1 MEHSYSRD
9 RRPTDKTMATRT
21 ILVHKPP
28 PCPSCH
34 SSTQENEI
42 DMEEASV
49 PLMPL
54 PEIDERAAKE
64 AMDHIGSIA
73 ARTKNRNSE
82 DDDWEECVDK
92 TGWTMYQH
100 TIFAKVAEILSL
112 DRLARLTQCNH
123 PSEPILRRANIDKA
137 VARMRKAFAM
147 VHWDTK
153 LTQWLHGL
161 LVDHLP
167 VSFMAAYVDILQTL
181 RSKVPTLVDKM
192 TQGRSNELIEAV
204 TKPPWDPIVETKDRK
219 LTSEPIILIVPSTL
233 SGVKDLRERNWIS
246 QFATMS
252 PNVRTVPMPENFL
265 VENTHVAEC
274 VEGMVTLM
282 RTKLHE
288 IRKEGSPQRPI
299 ILVGINAGAALAL
312 QVASLENN
320 LNCVICIG
328 FATNTMRGARGH
340 LDDRLVDLQTPVLF
354 VSGQNGTRSSQEQ
367 IESLREQMIAPTA
380 LVVVGSAD
388 DCLQVSHAK
397 RKLEQITQAMVDSM
411 VMDEIAEFT
420 ANCISNPPTATRRRV
435 PIPATIVILDSPDGK
450 VPVLN
455 GSSAARKLKP
465 DAGGVGA
472 TGNAGRAVQAGRVT
486 KKKLQELASKRTGV
500 AKKLSPIKKEYA
512 EKISLTGGTATTT
525 SFEIV
530 TGKMKPEVR
539 QMVDGSY
546 IQIARGS
553 SATMMLPVIQKQKIS
568 LGSHFTP
575 MRTTGEQHVF
585 VNTKQSLPGTTFLPK
600 DVYSVNANGKKIYSL
615 KTSADVMETIEL
627 DTDEEILNIDGDTIL
642 DAQVV
647 DASTLQMA
655 SDTEIEL
662 STSDISS
669 IPVVF
674 QDSDGNIQEPMGGV
688 ETEVGDSILIS
699 TVPSPVT
706 TLQQVANVQSGGMPR
721 PNKYIYY
728 KAPSNI
734 ITRGPVVMPQQQQQP
749 QYVVLSNVEE
759 PRIVGAV
766 SSTSSTTATTTIPSG
781 TGLVNSCRPFII
793 SVESLDKSEQSTLY
807 HVISDAEEKEE
818 GQ

>member
-34 SSTQENEI
+34 SSLQENDI
-42 DMEEASV
+42 DMEEASI

-54 PEIDERAAKE
+54 PEIDEKAAKE

-82 DDDWEECVDK
+82 DEDWEECVDK
-92 TGWTMYQH
+92 TGWSMYQQ

-204 TKPPWDPIVETKDRK
+204 TKPPWEPITEAKDRK
-219 LTSEPIILIVPSTL
+219 LSSEPIILIVPSTL
-233 SGVKDLRERNWIS
+233 SGVKDLRERSWIA

-265 VENTHVAEC
+265 AENMHVAEC

-288 IRKEGSPQRPI
+288 IRKDGGPQRPI
-299 ILVGINAGAALAL
+299 ILVGMNAGAALAL

-320 LNCVICIG
+320 LNCVICMG
-328 FATNTMRGARGH
+328 FATNTMRGTRGH
-340 LDDRLVDLQTPVLF
+340 FDDRLVDLQTPVLF
-354 VSGQNGTRSSQEQ
+354 VSGQNATRSSQEQ

-397 RKLEQITQAMVDSM
+397 RKLEQITQSMVDSM
-411 VMDEIAEFT
+411 IMDEIAEFT
-420 ANCISNPPTATRRRV
+420 ANCISNPPTATRRR
-435 PIPATIVILDSPDGK
+435 PAIPATIVILDSPDAK

-455 GSSAARKLKP
+455 GGGGTNSIAARKLKP
-465 DAGGVGA
+465 DAGAVGA
-472 TGNAGRAVQAGRVT
+472 PGRVT
-486 KKKLQELASKRTGV
+486 KKKLHELASKRTGV
-500 AKKLSPIKKEYA
+500 AKKLSPIKTEYA
-512 EKISLTGGTATTT
+512 EKISLTPGTST

-553 SATMMLPVIQKQKIS
+553 STTMMLPVIQKQKIS

-575 MRTTGEQHVF
+575 MRTTGDQHVF
-585 VNTKQSLPGTTFLPK
+585 LNTKQSLPGTTFLPK

-647 DASTLQMA
+647 DASTLQMG

-662 STSDISS
+662 ATNDISS

-674 QDSDGNIQEPMGGV
+674 QDSEGNIQEPMGGV

-699 TVPSPVT
+699 TVPSPAT
-706 TLQQVANVQSGGMPR
+706 TLQQVTSVQPGGIPR

-734 ITRGPVVMPQQQQQP
+734 IARGAVVPQQQQ
-749 QYVVLSNVEE
+749 QYVVLSNVDE
-759 PRIVGAV
+759 PRIVTSIGGA
-766 SSTSSTTATTTIPSG
+766 SSSSTTTPTTTITSG
-781 TGLVNSCRPFII
+781 SGVASTCRPFII
-793 SVESLDKSEQSTLY
+793 SVESLDKAEQSTIY
-807 HVISDAEEKEE
+807 HVISDTEDKED